1 MKSFNHHLELIVLLQ
16 VQRRQAQKSPQVKLQ
31 AEQKAV
37 TGISEKSNR
46 TAKTGKLQSRSDK
59 EALSHFEPPLQ
70 QDHSISDEEKLKLAS
85 ESAKRN
91 ILESLNIAA
100 QRNSDEQVTTT
111 QDIQED
117 TEDLS
122 GEVTS
127 SIQPESPGEKL
138 EVDESRD
145 SENSGTSGEA
155 HGGEHPR
162 VVTEDLLEQLE
173 AVVESNKENKARLQ
187 RLAEIKNVLEATA
200 DLDLGLSTAPLEE
213 QLHKSG
219 SAELRED
226 TVAQAALLSVGSPA
240 EYETAQHPTDS
251 SETTLDSIHIV
262 GEIVAAGQPPS
273 SVSDSSSVTDTG
285 RAENVVEQN
294 HNPSENADE
303 DPHSMHSQSAT
314 ENLLDK
320 TGAEKVTEKQPQSTG
335 SSVPTKRPKRQLA
348 ATFMHNTQ

>member
-1 MKSFNHHLELIVLLQ
+1 MELIALLQ

-46 TAKTGKLQSRSDK
+46 TAKTSKLQSRSDK
-59 EALSHFEPPLQ
+59 EALSNFEPPLQ

-219 SAELRED
+219 SAELGED

>member
-1 MKSFNHHLELIVLLQ
+1 M
-16 VQRRQAQKSPQVKLQ
+16 
-31 AEQKAV
+31 
-37 TGISEKSNR
+37 
-46 TAKTGKLQSRSDK
+46 
-59 EALSHFEPPLQ
+59 Q

-111 QDIQED
+111 QDLQED

-162 VVTEDLLEQLE
+162 VATEDLLEQLE

-200 DLDLGLSTAPLEE
+200 DLDLGLS
-213 QLHKSG
+213 HS
-219 SAELRED
+219 
-226 TVAQAALLSVGSPA
+226 TVGGAAS
-240 EYETAQHPTDS
+240 
-251 SETTLDSIHIV
+251 
-262 GEIVAAGQPPS
+262 
-273 SVSDSSSVTDTG
+273 
-285 RAENVVEQN
+285 
-294 HNPSENADE
+294 
-303 DPHSMHSQSAT
+303 
-314 ENLLDK
+314 
-320 TGAEKVTEKQPQSTG
+320 
-335 SSVPTKRPKRQLA
+335 
-348 ATFMHNTQ
+348 